1 MATSSERR
9 IPNDGLEMKDFFPVG
24 RGVGVRGPVA
34 EVNPGERDL
43 GRGATYHIETYG
55 CQMNVADSE
64 LVRSI
69 LNDRGFSEVQD
80 RDTANILMVN
90 TCSIRDKA
98 ERKVLSKL
106 SSFRKQ
112 KLRLRKDRRPIVC
125 VLGCMAERL
134 KTKLLEEM
142 LLADVVVGPD
152 AYRDLPRLLSIVRDG
167 DSGAKAYNVQLSLDE
182 TYADLRPVRTSG
194 NGVSAFVSIMR
205 GCANMCTYCIVP
217 FTRGRERSRPL
228 ESIVDEIT
236 GLVEA
241 GYKEVVLLG
250 QNVNS
255 YNDISSGQS
264 NMSMTYAPGFKTV
277 YRPPKS
283 GRTFSDLVDAVCRI
297 SKDLR
302 VRYTSPHPK
311 DFPQD
316 LIELY
321 KTHRN
326 LPRHIHLP
334 LQSGSDEIL
343 ERMRRG
349 YTRKAFLELV
359 MQMRSALPDLALS
372 TDIITGFCGESES
385 DHEDTMR
392 LVKQVEFESAF
403 VFAYSQREKTF
414 AARHLEDDVPHE
426 TKIRRLQEIGEAW
439 KDTAFSRNSKR
450 VGTVQRV
457 LVEGKSDLKD
467 GSLTGRSEFNTRAFF
482 HSDPSDPEI
491 RPGQFVNVQVDRATT
506 TTLFGQ
512 PVGA

>member
-1 MATSSERR
+1 MAFRKVFAANLPRCTSSLGWAGTWQRWMATSSERR

-24 RGVGVRGPVA
+24 SGVGIRGPVA
-34 EVNPGERDL
+34 EVNPSERDL

-69 LNDRGFSEVQD
+69 LNDRGYREVPD

-98 ERKVLSKL
+98 ERKVLTKL

-134 KTKLLEEM
+134 KTRLLEEM

-241 GYKEVVLLG
+241 GYKV
-250 QNVNS
+250 
-255 YNDISSGQS
+255 
-264 NMSMTYAPGFKTV
+264 
-277 YRPPKS
+277 RPKM
-283 GRTFSDLVDAVCRI
+283 
-297 SKDLR
+297 
-302 VRYTSPHPK
+302 
-311 DFPQD
+311 
-316 LIELY
+316 E
-321 KTHRN
+321 N
-326 LPRHIHLP
+326 
-334 LQSGSDEIL
+334 E
-343 ERMRRG
+343 
-349 YTRKAFLELV
+349 
-359 MQMRSALPDLALS
+359 
-372 TDIITGFCGESES
+372 
-385 DHEDTMR
+385 
-392 LVKQVEFESAF
+392 
-403 VFAYSQREKTF
+403 
-414 AARHLEDDVPHE
+414 
-426 TKIRRLQEIGEAW
+426 
-439 KDTAFSRNSKR
+439 
-450 VGTVQRV
+450 
-457 LVEGKSDLKD
+457 
-467 GSLTGRSEFNTRAFF
+467 
-482 HSDPSDPEI
+482 
-491 RPGQFVNVQVDRATT
+491 
-506 TTLFGQ
+506 
-512 PVGA
+512 